1 MLFESRVRLKSLAAL
16 CRRMATSLEAGIDL
30 RRVVQREAD
39 SQTPVAQRRV
49 MRAVYKAVG
58 AGHSLSD
65 AIAESGQFFPE
76 LFREMV
82 NMGEETGQL
91 AEVFR
96 HLAEHYERQVS
107 LRRQFLSAIS
117 WPLTQLASAIA
128 TVGLLIWILGWIADT
143 RGGEAMDVLGWGLV
157 GERGAAVY
165 FGVVAAVVCTA
176 AVLFEASR
184 RGAPW
189 VAPMV
194 RFAYWLPVVGGALTT
209 LALARMAW
217 SMSLTLDTGMSL
229 KKALPLGFRA
239 SGDPFHLAHSQQ
251 VVSKVTS
258 GSEIHEAM
266 TNTGAFP
273 HDFLD
278 AVHVGEQSGRLPE
291 QMTLLSRQYEERAE
305 AALTVLTRI
314 AGFGVWLLVAAFIVV
329 LIFRIFTKVYL
340 DPINEY
346 LP

>member
-1 MLFESRVRLKSLAAL
+1 MLFSPRAKLKPLAAM

-30 RRVVQREAD
+30 RQVVTREAD
-39 SQTPVAQRRV
+39 AKAPAAQQHV
-49 MRAVYKAVG
+49 MREIRDSVKV
-58 AGHSLSD
+58 GHSLGDSID
-65 AIAESGQFFPE
+65 ESGEFFPE

-82 NMGEETGQL
+82 SVGEETGQL

-96 HLAEHYERQVS
+96 HLAKHYERQVS
-107 LRRQFLSAIS
+107 LRREFLKSIS
-117 WPLTQLASAIA
+117 WPITQLVAAIC

-157 GERGAAVY
+157 GERGAIIY
-165 FGVVAAVVCTA
+165 FSIVATVVIAAGVV
-176 AVLFEASR
+176 FEASR

-194 RFAYWLPVVGGALTT
+194 RLAYRIPAIGGALTT

-217 SMSLTLDTGMSL
+217 SMNLTLDTGMSL

-239 SGDPFHLAHSQQ
+239 SGDPYHLVHLRQ
-251 VVSKVTS
+251 VVAEVSR
-258 GSEIHEAM
+258 GSEIHEALSD
-266 TNTGAFP
+266 TGAFP

-278 AVHVGEQSGRLPE
+278 AVRVGEQSGRLPE

-305 AALTVLTRI
+305 AALATLTQI
-314 AGFGVWLLVAAFIVV
+314 AGFAVWAVVAAFIIM
-329 LIFRIFTKVYL
+329 LIFRIFSAYVGAIY
-340 DPINEY
+340 DN